1 MAVKEGLLALLDV
14 GPMHGYQMKNAF
26 EETTAG
32 LWQLNGGQVYT
43 TLDRMV
49 RDGLVKPASDVTAD
63 DARQQP
69 YEITEAGRVE
79 LGRWWNAVV
88 SDDAPPRDEL
98 VLKVLMA
105 IRRDHTHAL
114 AVITHQRTALF
125 QLLQQHRRGNR
136 ATSESDT
143 QRLADELSVDSLVVR
158 AEADLRWLDLCE
170 SRLIR
175 ARTAPP
181 TRKAKS

>member
-14 GPMHGYQMKNAF
+14 GPMHGYQMKSAF

-43 TLDRMV
+43 TLDRLV
-49 RDGLVKPASDVTAD
+49 RDGLVKPASDVVGD

-69 YEITEAGRVE
+69 YEITDAGRQE
-79 LGRWWNAVV
+79 LGQWWIAVV
-88 SDDAPPRDEL
+88 SDEAPPRDEL

-105 IRRDHTHAL
+105 IRRNHEHAL
-114 AVITHQRTALF
+114 QVITHQRTALF
-125 QLLQQHRRGNR
+125 LLLQQHRRTDR
-136 ATSESDT
+136 PKSETDS

-170 SRLIR
+170 SRLLR
-175 ARTAPP
+175 VRTA
-181 TRKAKS
+181 TAQRKAKP